1 MMHVL
6 YNNPKLVSLTI
17 FPICSIIL
25 SNFESEQNMTKQI
38 TVKERYLNRA
48 HPIYIALSSEGTH
61 AVGHYHKFHEL
72 VIILNGHGVHVTG
85 TERYPVS
92 AGDAFVIKPGNV
104 HHYVDISGR
113 MELYNIIYLKEY
125 LPFSL
130 FEDGLPGYQALFELE
145 PAMRVS
151 HEFSSRLHLDAEHLE
166 KAVEMVKSIQLE
178 ETGRIPGYW
187 PMVISRFLEL
197 IVFLS
202 RQYMKVDSP
211 RSRELVNLDSLLTHM
226 KDHCDEAMTLD
237 DLAKRAGMS
246 KSSLNRLFLKAVVK
260 SPVDRLIEFRVDR
273 AKTLLDD
280 LSLNISEI
288 ALRCGFGDSN
298 YFSRRFRQTVGI
310 SPRDYRMKT
319 STR

>member
-1 MMHVL
+1 
-6 YNNPKLVSLTI
+6 
-17 FPICSIIL
+17 
-25 SNFESEQNMTKQI
+25 MTKQI

-48 HPIYIALSSEGTH
+48 HPIHIALSREGTH

-72 VIILNGHGVHVTG
+72 VIILNGHGVHVTDM
-85 TERYPVS
+85 ERYSIS
-92 AGDAFVIKPGNV
+92 AGDVFVIKPGNV
-104 HHYVDISGR
+104 HHYVDISGI
-113 MELYNIIYLKEY
+113 MELYNIVYLKEY

-145 PAMRVS
+145 PAMRAS
-151 HEFSSRLHLDAEHLE
+151 HAFSSRLHLDAEHLA

-178 ETGRIPGYW
+178 EAGRIPGYW
-187 PMVISRFLEL
+187 PMVVSRFLEL

-211 RSRELVNLDSLLTHM
+211 RSRELVKLDALLTHM
-226 KDHCDEAMTLD
+226 KDHCDEAVTLD
-237 DLAKRAGMS
+237 DLARRASMS
-246 KSSLNRLFLKAVVK
+246 KSSLNRLFLKAVGK

-273 AKTLLDD
+273 AKALLGD

-298 YFSRRFRQTVGI
+298 YFSRRFRLEAGI
-310 SPRDYRMKT
+310 SPRDYRLKIAN
-319 STR
+319 R

>member
-1 MMHVL
+1 
-6 YNNPKLVSLTI
+6 
-17 FPICSIIL
+17 
-25 SNFESEQNMTKQI
+25 
-38 TVKERYLNRA
+38 
-48 HPIYIALSSEGTH
+48 
-61 AVGHYHKFHEL
+61 
-72 VIILNGHGVHVTG
+72 
-85 TERYPVS
+85 
-92 AGDAFVIKPGNV
+92 
-104 HHYVDISGR
+104 
-113 MELYNIIYLKEY
+113 
-125 LPFSL
+125 
-130 FEDGLPGYQALFELE
+130 
-145 PAMRVS
+145 MRVS